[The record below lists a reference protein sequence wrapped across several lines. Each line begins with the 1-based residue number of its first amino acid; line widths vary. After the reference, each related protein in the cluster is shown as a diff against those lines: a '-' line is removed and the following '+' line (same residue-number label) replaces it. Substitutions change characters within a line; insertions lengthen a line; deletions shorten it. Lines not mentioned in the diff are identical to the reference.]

1 MKIRGID
8 GMLIKDVQDEVMNG
22 AKFVIYTYCISIL
35 VMTFKRGTDIYF
47 VKNNESTVAKGLPWT
62 LLTFLLGWWGIPWGF
77 IYTPMALYDNLS
89 GGKDV
94 TEQVMNFIYSQS
106 GGPIFDYQKEVTPEE
121 EKELDSLKGGIE
133 NK

>member
-1 MKIRGID
+1 
-8 GMLIKDVQDEVMNG
+8 MLIKDVQDEVMNG
-22 AKFVIYTYCISIL
+22 AKFVIYTYCISVL

-47 VKNNESTVAKGLPWT
+47 VKNSESRVAKGLPWT

-94 TEQVMNFIYSQS
+94 TDQVMNFIYSQS
-106 GGPIFDYQKEVTPEE
+106 GGPVFDYQKEVTPEE